1 MHDPTLK
8 AAHDRST
15 YHRAEIEA
23 SAICGC
29 FYCCSEFE
37 PNEIGEWVDAPD
49 GGAPGQN
56 ASGHVASGQTALCPR
71 CGVDAVIG
79 SRSGFPITAEFLAQM
94 RARWFGGAG

>member
-15 YHRAEIEA
+15 NHRAEIE
-23 SAICGC
+23 SSTICGC

-37 PNEIGEWVDAPD
+37 PNEIGEWVDEI
-49 GGAPGQN
+49 GELT
-56 ASGHVASGQTALCPR
+56 GQTALCPH

-79 SRSGFPITAEFLAQM
+79 SRSGFPITREFLAQM
-94 RARWFGGAG
+94 RAHWFGN

>member
-15 YHRAEIEA
+15 NHRAEIEA

-49 GGAPGQN
+49 RNTP
-56 ASGHVASGQTALCPR
+56 GQTALCPR
-71 CGVDAVIG
+71 CGVDSVIG

-94 RARWFGGAG
+94 RARWFGGPD

>member
-15 YHRAEIEA
+15 NHRTEIEA
-23 SAICGC
+23 STICGC

-37 PNEIGEWVDAPD
+37 PNEIGEWVDAID
-49 GGAPGQN
+49 DD
-56 ASGHVASGQTALCPR
+56 VGQTALCPH

-79 SRSGFPITAEFLAQM
+79 SRSGFPITQDFLAQM
-94 RARWFGGAG
+94 RAHWFGS